1 MCVYF
6 RSCLHTCYKCMCMYI
21 HMKTWGQPCVF
32 LNHVPPN
39 FWGRFS
45 HWISLIELARL
56 ARKHQGPSCLHSLS
70 TGIAPAAFYMGV
82 GFWMPLHFYGK
93 PLSCLSHLLTP
104 CNWICWSCLW
114 VHCPRERERLAL
126 LIICHCVRLVLSQGP
141 LACLW
146 REMQP
151 LDQESCIVSQM
162 HWEFHRSPCYPLSS
176 F

>member
-82 GFWMPLHFYGK
+82 GFWMPLLTLLWQALELSEPPPHPLQLNLLILLVS
-93 PLSCLSHLLTP
+93 PLSPGKRKTSSSHHLSLCKISSLSGSTCLSVERNAAARPGKL
-104 CNWICWSCLW
+104 
-114 VHCPRERERLAL
+114 HCFPNAL
-126 LIICHCVRLVLSQGP
+126 RIS
-141 LACLW
+141 
-146 REMQP
+146 
-151 LDQESCIVSQM
+151 
-162 HWEFHRSPCYPLSS
+162 
-176 F
+176 